1 MQTIRAM
8 MRKEFLQVFRT
19 REMIMLLVVLPL
31 IQLIVLGYA
40 ITTEVK
46 HLKLVVLD
54 QDNSQI
60 SRQLIHAFRHTDR
73 FDFKGYVASEED
85 VGDYLR
91 RWEAQIAIIIPVHF
105 QRDLRAGKAPAVQLV
120 LDGIDGNAA
129 GIAGGYAAGILKEF
143 VATIAPDLPLQV
155 KKRLRG
161 SVGQVTLRERMW
173 YNLNLDNAFFMIPGL
188 VVVLLTIV
196 PMMLTAMS
204 LVREKE
210 IGTLEQL
217 MVTPLKK
224 HQLLLGKILPFL
236 ILTFLEMGGIL
247 LVGQWMFQVPM
258 KGSYV
263 LLGLFAFVYLF
274 TTLGLGMF
282 ISTITQT
289 QQQAMFASW
298 FVMVF
303 AILMSGFFIPIEN
316 MPAALQQ
323 LTYLNPMRYIMS
335 AFRDVFQKGSSL
347 WYLREDLI
355 RLTLF
360 GTVIFTAGVLKFHKR
375 LD

>member
-1 MQTIRAM
+1 MQSILAM
-8 MRKEFLQVFRT
+8 MRKEFLQVMRT

-40 ITTEVK
+40 ITT
-46 HLKLVVLD
+46 VLD
-54 QDNSQI
+54 QDNSQV
-60 SRQLIHAFRHTDR
+60 SRQLVQAFRHTDR
-73 FDFKGYVASEED
+73 FDFKGYVTSEED
-85 VGDYLR
+85 VGNYLR
-91 RWEAQIAIIIPVHF
+91 RWEAQIAIIIPVNF

-236 ILTFLEMGGIL
+236 IITFLEMGGIL
-247 LVGQWMFQVPM
+247 LIGQWMFQVPM

-263 LLGLFAFVYLF
+263 LLGLFASATGYVCLLVCDGVCHFNE
-274 TTLGLGMF
+274 
-282 ISTITQT
+282 
-289 QQQAMFASW
+289 W
-298 FVMVF
+298 VF
-303 AILMSGFFIPIEN
+303 HS
-316 MPAALQQ
+316 
-323 LTYLNPMRYIMS
+323 
-335 AFRDVFQKGSSL
+335 
-347 WYLREDLI
+347 
-355 RLTLF
+355 
-360 GTVIFTAGVLKFHKR
+360 H
-375 LD
+375 

>member
-1 MQTIRAM
+1 MQAILAL
-8 MRKEFLQVFRT
+8 MRKEFLQVART
-19 REMIMLLVVLPL
+19 REMLMLLLALPL

-54 QDNSQI
+54 LDNSSM
-60 SRQLIHAFRHTDR
+60 SRQLVQAFQHTDR
-73 FDFKGYVASEED
+73 FDFKGYLSDEAA
-85 VGDYLR
+85 VGNYLR
-91 RWEAQIAIIIPVHF
+91 QWKAQVAIVIPPQFHQKV
-105 QRDLRAGKAPAVQLV
+105 RRGKMPAIQLIV
-120 LDGIDGNAA
+120 DGVDGNAA
-129 GIAGGYAAGILKEF
+129 GIAQGYAAGIIQKVMGD
-143 VATIAPDLPLQV
+143 VALDLPWVLKQ
-155 KKRLRG
+155 KRVSKTGHVAL
-161 SVGQVTLRERMW
+161 LDRMW

-210 IGTLEQL
+210 LGTLEQL
-217 MVTPLKK
+217 MVTPLGK
-224 HQLLLGKILPFL
+224 HELLLGKILPFL
-236 ILTFLEMGGIL
+236 LLTFLEMGGIL
-247 LVGQWMFQVPM
+247 VIGQWIFHVPM
-258 KGSYV
+258 HGSYS
-263 LLGLFAFVYLF
+263 LLALFTFIYLF

-282 ISTITQT
+282 ISTITTT

-316 MPAALQQ
+316 MPPVLQQ

-335 AFRDVFQKGSSL
+335 ATRDIFQKGSSL
-347 WYLREDLI
+347 VYLSGDFL
-355 RLTLF
+355 RLLMF
-360 GTVIFTAGVLKFHKR
+360 GVIIFTAGVIKFHKR